1 MSKFLLLLG
10 PSGVGKSTIIQDLI
24 RMDDRFIYI
33 SPYMT
38 RPLRSGETDKV
49 SISESQMDE
58 MDRCGEFLTIN
69 QFYGGIRYATPRT
82 PIVES
87 LAAGKF
93 PLLDWPVSRI
103 NIMTREFP
111 NRLYVVYVLPPS
123 IEVLRRRLGGD
134 NRDADGSRLKSALKE
149 LEAFHSSE
157 YLGVYDFEIIS
168 EDGQTPKIAQAIY
181 FKYLKSLQQKQ

>member
-24 RMDDRFIYI
+24 RMDDRFVYI

-38 RPLRSGETDKV
+38 RSLRLGETDKV

-58 MDRCGEFLTIN
+58 MDRRGEFLTIN

-82 PIVES
+82 PIIES

-103 NIMTREFP
+103 NIMTQEFP
-111 NRLYVVYVLPPS
+111 GRLYVVYVFPPT
-123 IEVLRRRLGGD
+123 IKALRHRLGRD
-134 NRDADGSRLKSALKE
+134 NRDSDGSRLQSALKE

-157 YLGVYDFEIIS
+157 YLGVYDFEIIA
-168 EDGQTPKIAQAIY
+168 ENGQTPKIAQAIY
-181 FKYLKSLQQKQ
+181 FKYLESFQ